1 MADQLILPQAAGRTH
16 PLEAAYLF
24 EKPATGRGFLDIE
37 WSDVDGR
44 VIERHRIP
52 LDLEGA
58 SDLAFPLDARR
69 AVTMKNRLA
78 ARLSLDSVDQ
88 YGTAAHR
95 DNDEARSFVVS
106 PSDQPWSNFQIIM
119 WQPHTQAGYA
129 ALKRLGVTAGMAE
142 TDHCDE
148 WHTYLADNVEPLL
161 ANDLRWYLENIA
173 TDFYSPYH
181 KCSGNLPVNWKFLEV
196 KKRYWENPLDPS
208 ALIRE
213 SSPSDRR
220 WPERSTIV

>member
-1 MADQLILPQAAGRTH
+1 
-16 PLEAAYLF
+16 
-24 EKPATGRGFLDIE
+24 
-37 WSDVDGR
+37 
-44 VIERHRIP
+44 
-52 LDLEGA
+52 
-58 SDLAFPLDARR
+58 
-69 AVTMKNRLA
+69 MKNRLA
-78 ARLSLDSVDQ
+78 AHLSLDSVDQ
-88 YGTAAHR
+88 HGTAAHR

-161 ANDLRWYLENIA
+161 ANDLRWHLKNIA

-181 KCSGNLPVNWKFLEV
+181 KCSGNVPVNWKFLEV